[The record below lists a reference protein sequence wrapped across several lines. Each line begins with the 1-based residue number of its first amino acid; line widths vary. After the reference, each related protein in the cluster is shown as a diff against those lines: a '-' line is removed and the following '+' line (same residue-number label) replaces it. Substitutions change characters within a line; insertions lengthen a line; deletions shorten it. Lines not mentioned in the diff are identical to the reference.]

1 MCPRYSTAFRQLVH
15 IGFKVAAE
23 MGDRFTDLLDE
34 AAGTIKE
41 GVTENI
47 YERHLRPIFLGG
59 NDG

>member
-1 MCPRYSTAFRQLVH
+1 LRQLIH

-23 MGDRFTDLLDE
+23 MGDRFTDALDE
-34 AAGTIKE
+34 SARTINE

-59 NDG
+59 D

>member
-1 MCPRYSTAFRQLVH
+1 MCPQYSTAFRQLVH

-34 AAGTIKE
+34 SAGIINN

-47 YERHLRPIFLGG
+47 YERHLRPIFLG
-59 NDG
+59 ND